1 MIILNLLWH
10 GMRMATKLK
19 ISQAAALY
27 QKSRNT
33 LYQAIQKGILSKDQ
47 DGLLDLS
54 ELIRVYGE
62 PKTSP
67 KSVKPASVAPG
78 RAEQFQDTTTT
89 AQLLAVLKRE
99 NELLRQQLDEAKE
112 RELFQRELIQSM
124 NQKLIPLIEHLNTVQ
139 DNSSEQLST
148 LTEDIENKGIE
159 QNIGQPVQCT
169 QQSNRTVEYTSQTV
183 QKKQGFWQKLFS

>member
-1 MIILNLLWH
+1 
-10 GMRMATKLK
+10 MATKLK

-62 PKTSP
+62 PKKSP
-67 KSVKPASVAPG
+67 KSVKPIDVLPE
-78 RAEQFQDTTTT
+78 RAELSQDTTTT
-89 AQLLAVLKRE
+89 QLLAVLKRE

-139 DNSSEQLST
+139 DSSSEQLST
-148 LTEDIENKGIE
+148 VAEDTENKGIE
-159 QNIGQPVQCT
+159 QNTGQPAQCT
-169 QQSNRTVEYTSQTV
+169 EQSNRTVEDTSQTV

>member
-1 MIILNLLWH
+1 
-10 GMRMATKLK
+10 MATKLK

-62 PKTSP
+62 PKKNPQSGKT
-67 KSVKPASVAPG
+67 VSVAPE
-78 RAEQFQDTTTT
+78 RTEQSQDTNTV
-89 AQLLAVLKRE
+89 QLLAVLKRE

-124 NQKLIPLIEHLNTVQ
+124 NQKLIPLVEHLNTVQ
-139 DNSSEQLST
+139 DSTSEQLST
-148 LTEDIENKGIE
+148 VAEDTENKGTE
-159 QNIGQPVQCT
+159 QNTVQPAQCT
-169 QQSNRTVEYTSQTV
+169 EQLNGTVEDTSQTV

>member
-1 MIILNLLWH
+1 
-10 GMRMATKLK
+10 MRMATKLK

-33 LYQAIQKGILSKDQ
+33 LYQAIQKGILSKGQ

-62 PKTSP
+62 PKKSP
-67 KSVKPASVAPG
+67 KSVKPVDVPQE
-78 RAEQFQDTTTT
+78 RAKQSQDTTT
-89 AQLLAVLKRE
+89 AQILAVLKRE

-139 DNSSEQLST
+139 DSSSEQLST
-148 LTEDIENKGIE
+148 VAEDTENKGIE
-159 QNIGQPVQCT
+159 QNTGQPAQCT
-169 QQSNRTVEYTSQTV
+169 EQSNRTVEDTSQTV
-183 QKKQGFWQKLFS
+183 QKKQSFWQKLFS

>member
-1 MIILNLLWH
+1 MIIFNLLRH

-33 LYQAIQKGILSKDQ
+33 LYQAIHKGVLSKDQ

-62 PKTSP
+62 PKKSP
-67 KSVKPASVAPG
+67 KSVKPIDVQPE
-78 RAEQFQDTTTT
+78 RAEQSQDTTT

-139 DNSSEQLST
+139 DSSSEQLST
-148 LTEDIENKGIE
+148 VAEDTENKGIE
-159 QNIGQPVQCT
+159 QNTGQPVQCT
-169 QQSNRTVEYTSQTV
+169 EQSNRTVEDTSQNV
-183 QKKQGFWQKLFS
+183 QKKQGFWQNFFS

>member
-1 MIILNLLWH
+1 MIIFNLLRH

-67 KSVKPASVAPG
+67 KSVKPVDVPPE
-78 RAEQFQDTTTT
+78 RAEPQDTTT

-139 DNSSEQLST
+139 DSSSEQLST
-148 LTEDIENKGIE
+148 VAKDIENKDTE
-159 QNIGQPVQCT
+159 QNRVQPVQCT
-169 QQSNRTVEYTSQTV
+169 EQPNRTVEDTSQTV

>member
-1 MIILNLLWH
+1 
-10 GMRMATKLK
+10 MATKLK

-67 KSVKPASVAPG
+67 KSIKAIDVPQE
-78 RAEQFQDTTTT
+78 RAEQSQDTTT

-139 DNSSEQLST
+139 DSSTEQLST
-148 LTEDIENKGIE
+148 VAEDIENKGIE
-159 QNIGQPVQCT
+159 QNTGQPVQCT
-169 QQSNRTVEYTSQTV
+169 EQSNRTVEDTSKTV
-183 QKKQGFWQKLFS
+183 QKKQGFWQNLFS

>member
-1 MIILNLLWH
+1 
-10 GMRMATKLK
+10 MRMATKLK

-62 PKTSP
+62 PKTSS
-67 KSVKPASVAPG
+67 KSIKAVDVPQE
-78 RAEQFQDTTTT
+78 RAEQSQDTTTT

-124 NQKLIPLIEHLNTVQ
+124 NQKLIPLIGHLNSVQ
-139 DNSSEQLST
+139 DSSTEQLST
-148 LTEDIENKGIE
+148 VAEDIENKGTE
-159 QNIGQPVQCT
+159 QNTGQPVQCT
-169 QQSNRTVEYTSQTV
+169 EQSNRTVEDTSQTV

>member
-1 MIILNLLWH
+1 
-10 GMRMATKLK
+10 MRMATKLK

-139 DNSSEQLST
+139 DSSSEQLST
-148 LTEDIENKGIE
+148 VAKDIENRGIE
-159 QNIGQPVQCT
+159 QNTGQPAQCT
-169 QQSNRTVEYTSQTV
+169 EQSNRTVEDTSQTV

>member
-1 MIILNLLWH
+1 
-10 GMRMATKLK
+10 MRMAPKLK

-62 PKTSP
+62 PKKSP
-67 KSVKPASVAPG
+67 KSVKPIDVQPE
-78 RAEQFQDTTTT
+78 RAEQPQDTTTT

-139 DNSSEQLST
+139 DSSSEQLST
-148 LTEDIENKGIE
+148 VAKDTENKGIE
-159 QNIGQPVQCT
+159 QNTGQPVQCT
-169 QQSNRTVEYTSQTV
+169 EQSNRTVEDTSQTV
-183 QKKQGFWQKLFS
+183 QKKQGFWQKLFSWAHILIR

>member
-1 MIILNLLWH
+1 
-10 GMRMATKLK
+10 MATKLK

-33 LYQAIQKGILSKDQ
+33 LYQAIHKGVLSKDQ

-62 PKTSP
+62 PKKSP
-67 KSVKPASVAPG
+67 KSVKPIDVQPE
-78 RAEQFQDTTTT
+78 RAEQPQDTTT
-89 AQLLAVLKRE
+89 ASQLLDVLKRE

-124 NQKLIPLIEHLNTVQ
+124 NQKLIPLIGHLNSVQ
-139 DNSSEQLST
+139 DSSTEQLST
-148 LTEDIENKGIE
+148 VAEDIENKGTE
-159 QNIGQPVQCT
+159 QNTGQPVQCT
-169 QQSNRTVEYTSQTV
+169 EQSNRTVEDTSQTV

>member
-1 MIILNLLWH
+1 
-10 GMRMATKLK
+10 MRMATKLK

-62 PKTSP
+62 PKKSP
-67 KSVKPASVAPG
+67 KSVKPIDVQPE
-78 RAEQFQDTTTT
+78 RAEQPQDTTTT

-139 DNSSEQLST
+139 DSSTEQLST
-148 LTEDIENKGIE
+148 VDEDIENRGTE
-159 QNIGQPVQCT
+159 QNTVQPVQCT
-169 QQSNRTVEYTSQTV
+169 EQSNRTVEDTSQTV

>member
-1 MIILNLLWH
+1 
-10 GMRMATKLK
+10 MATKLK
-19 ISQAAALY
+19 ISQAATLY

-62 PKTSP
+62 PKKTP
-67 KSVKPASVAPG
+67 KSVKPSDVPQE
-78 RAEQFQDTTTT
+78 RSEHSQDTTT
-89 AQLLAVLKRE
+89 AQLLAVFKRE

-139 DNSSEQLST
+139 DSSSEQLST
-148 LTEDIENKGIE
+148 VAKDIENKGIE
-159 QNIGQPVQCT
+159 QNAGQQVQCT
-169 QQSNRTVEYTSQTV
+169 EQSNRTVEDTSQTV

>member
-1 MIILNLLWH
+1 
-10 GMRMATKLK
+10 MRMATKLK

-62 PKTSP
+62 SKTSP
-67 KSVKPASVAPG
+67 KSVKPVDVPQE
-78 RAEQFQDTTTT
+78 RAEQSQDTTT
-89 AQLLAVLKRE
+89 ASQLLDVLKRE

-139 DNSSEQLST
+139 DSSSEQLST
-148 LTEDIENKGIE
+148 VAEDIENKGIE

-169 QQSNRTVEYTSQTV
+169 EQSNRTVEDTSQTV

>member
-1 MIILNLLWH
+1 MT
-10 GMRMATKLK
+10 TKLNV
-19 ISQAAALY
+19 SQAASLY

-33 LYQAIQKGILSKDQ
+33 LYQAIQKGKLSKDH

-62 PKTSP
+62 PKKSP
-67 KSVKPASVAPG
+67 KSIKRSTVLTERS
-78 RAEQFQDTTTT
+78 EQLQDSSSNNV
-89 AQLLAVLKRE
+89 QLMAALKRE
-99 NELLRQQLDEAKE
+99 NELLRQQLDDAKE

-148 LTEDIENKGIE
+148 VAEGFDNKRSE
-159 QNIGQPVQCT
+159 QNTAQPEQCT
-169 QQSNRTVEYTSQTV
+169 EQPSRTVEDTPHRT
-183 QKKQGFWQKLFS
+183 QKKPRFWQKLFS

>member
-1 MIILNLLWH
+1 
-10 GMRMATKLK
+10 MATKLK
-19 ISQAAALY
+19 ISQAATLY

-67 KSVKPASVAPG
+67 KSVKPVDVPPE
-78 RAEQFQDTTTT
+78 RAEPQDTTT

-139 DNSSEQLST
+139 DSSSEQLST
-148 LTEDIENKGIE
+148 VAKDIENRGIE
-159 QNIGQPVQCT
+159 QNTGQPAQCT
-169 QQSNRTVEYTSQTV
+169 EQSNRTVEDTSQTV
-183 QKKQGFWQKLFS
+183 QQKQGFWQKLFN

>member
-1 MIILNLLWH
+1 
-10 GMRMATKLK
+10 MRMATKLK

-67 KSVKPASVAPG
+67 KSIKAIDVPQE
-78 RAEQFQDTTTT
+78 RAEQSQDTTT

-124 NQKLIPLIEHLNTVQ
+124 NQKLIPLIGHLNSVQ
-139 DNSSEQLST
+139 DSSTEQLST
-148 LTEDIENKGIE
+148 VTEDTENKGTE
-159 QNIGQPVQCT
+159 QNTVQPVQCT
-169 QQSNRTVEYTSQTV
+169 EQPNRTVEDTSQTV

>member
-1 MIILNLLWH
+1 
-10 GMRMATKLK
+10 MATKLK

-67 KSVKPASVAPG
+67 KSVKSVNVTQE
-78 RAEQFQDTTTT
+78 RAEHSQETTT

-139 DNSSEQLST
+139 DSSTEQLST
-148 LTEDIENKGIE
+148 VAEDIENRDTE
-159 QNIGQPVQCT
+159 QNTVQPVQCT
-169 QQSNRTVEYTSQTV
+169 EQSNRTVEDTSQTV

>member
-1 MIILNLLWH
+1 
-10 GMRMATKLK
+10 MRMAPKLK

-62 PKTSP
+62 PKKSP
-67 KSVKPASVAPG
+67 KSVKPIDVQPE
-78 RAEQFQDTTTT
+78 RAEQPQDTTTT

-112 RELFQRELIQSM
+112 RDFM
-124 NQKLIPLIEHLNTVQ
+124 LNAYHT
-139 DNSSEQLST
+139 DSKKPTIKRAFYSIFLSY
-148 LTEDIENKGIE
+148 
-159 QNIGQPVQCT
+159 QP
-169 QQSNRTVEYTSQTV
+169 
-183 QKKQGFWQKLFS
+183 

>member
-1 MIILNLLWH
+1 
-10 GMRMATKLK
+10 MRMATKLK

-62 PKTSP
+62 PKKSP
-67 KSVKPASVAPG
+67 KSVKPVDILHE
-78 RAEQFQDTTTT
+78 RAEQSQDTTTT
-89 AQLLAVLKRE
+89 TQLLAVLKRE

-139 DNSSEQLST
+139 DSSSEQLST
-148 LTEDIENKGIE
+148 VAKDIENRGIE
-159 QNIGQPVQCT
+159 QNTGQPAQCT
-169 QQSNRTVEYTSQTV
+169 EQSNRTVEDTSQTV
-183 QKKQGFWQKLFS
+183 QQKQGFWQKLFN